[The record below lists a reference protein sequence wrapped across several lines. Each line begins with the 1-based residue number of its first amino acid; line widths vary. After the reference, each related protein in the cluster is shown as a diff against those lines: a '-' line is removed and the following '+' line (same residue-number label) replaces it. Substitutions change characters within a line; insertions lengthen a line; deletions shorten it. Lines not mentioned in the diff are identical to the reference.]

1 MTTSPPSSPSGLRF
15 SPVET
20 LENVVTTAKATAPA
34 RTPSQAPQVKTLS
47 AHNVP
52 AKPKKGRAAI
62 VDVNPPRSQLAAT
75 LALASVSERI
85 ALEVRGV
92 PVRLAQE
99 LFTCLQI
106 STAEAHQLVGMA
118 RAPLRRRLATPDGII
133 DGMPGQTVV
142 GYADLLNCL
151 DRLLAEFGGQDGAAP
166 SHFHA
171 GKWLGQWLR
180 EPHPALGGVP
190 PATYMQAPSGRTA
203 VTRILGGAFSGAYQ

>member
-1 MTTSPPSSPSGLRF
+1 M
-15 SPVET
+15 
-20 LENVVTTAKATAPA
+20 VTTAKATAPA

-99 LFTCLQI
+99 LFSCLQI
-106 STAEAHQLVGMA
+106 STAEAHQLVGMR
-118 RAPLRRRLATPDGII
+118 RASLRRRLATPDGMI

-142 GYADLLNCL
+142 GYADLLNVL

-166 SHFHA
+166 SYFHA